1 MDPEARSGTDM
12 DIYERLGVTKRVNGA
27 GLLTRLGGSL
37 MDAPVL
43 EAMREAAGAYV
54 DMAELQTKAG
64 AIIATHT
71 GAAAAIVTSGAA
83 AALTLATA
91 ACLAGTDVA
100 RMERLP
106 DSDGMPNE
114 VIIHRPHRTGY
125 DHAIRAAGARLV
137 EIGFNDRGAGAG
149 VRGLEAWEIEAAIGP
164 KTAAIAYT
172 ATPDLEP
179 PFGRVVAVA
188 DRFGLPVIVDAAAQL
203 PPKDNLRRF
212 IGEGAA
218 LVAFSGGKAI
228 RGPQGSGILCGRE
241 KLVASALIQMLD
253 MDQLPE
259 TWAPPAGLLSRHFPE
274 RFPHHGLGRGFKVD
288 KETIAGLVIALE
300 RFAASDLE
308 ADIKARRAMLDY
320 IASSVRALPH
330 CAVRS
335 ADDAAT
341 QSIAANRASRKFPS
355 LVIEIDAAALG
366 TDIHALSLALQRH
379 DPPVHLSER
388 SASRGLLIVESAGLR
403 PGHEKIIAQAIIA
416 VIGAKPQSA

>member
-1 MDPEARSGTDM
+1 M
-12 DIYERLGVTKRVNGA
+12 DIYERLGVAKRVNGA

-37 MDAPVL
+37 MDTQVL

-64 AIIATHT
+64 AVVAIHT
-71 GAAAAIVTSGAA
+71 GAEAGIVTAGAA

-100 RMERLP
+100 RMELLP
-106 DSDGMPNE
+106 DTQGMPNE
-114 VIIHRPHRTGY
+114 VIIHRTHRTGY

-149 VRGLEAWEIEAAIGP
+149 VRGLEAWEVEAAIGP
-164 KTAAIAYT
+164 RTAAIAYT

-179 PFGRVVAVA
+179 PLGRVVSVA

-203 PPKDNLRRF
+203 PPKDNLKRF

-228 RGPQGSGILCGRE
+228 RGPQGSGMLCGGER
-241 KLVASALIQMLD
+241 LVASALIQMLD
-253 MDQLPE
+253 MDSLPE
-259 TWAPPAGLLSRHFPE
+259 TWVPPEGLLSRHFPA

-300 RFAASDLE
+300 RFAAFDLE
-308 ADIKARRAMLDY
+308 ADIAARRAMLAQ
-320 IASSVRALPH
+320 IANLIKAVPH
-330 CAVRS
+330 SAVRPAAEATLGRFA
-335 ADDAAT
+335 ADP
-341 QSIAANRASRKFPS
+341 ASEKFPS
-355 LVIEIDAAALG
+355 LAIEFDPAALG
-366 TDIHALSLALQRH
+366 TDIPALSLALQSH

-388 SASRGLLIVESAGLR
+388 YASRGLLIVESAGLR
-403 PGHEKIIAQAIIA
+403 PGDEEIIARAIIA
-416 VIGAKPQSA
+416 AIGMAPMA

>member
-1 MDPEARSGTDM
+1 M
-12 DIYERLGVTKRVNGA
+12 DIYQRLGVTKRVNGA

-37 MDAPVL
+37 MDNEVL
-43 EAMREAAGAYV
+43 GAMREAAGAYV

-64 AIIATHT
+64 EIVARHT
-71 GAAAAIVTSGAA
+71 GAEAAIVTSGAA
-83 AALTLATA
+83 AALTLAAA

-106 DSDGMPNE
+106 DTDGMPNE
-114 VIIHRPHRTGY
+114 VIIHRAHRTGY

-179 PFGRVVAVA
+179 PLERIVAVA
-188 DRFGLPVIVDAAAQL
+188 ERFGLPVIVDAAAQL
-203 PPKDNLRRF
+203 PPKENLRRF
-212 IGEGAA
+212 IGAGAS

-228 RGPQGSGILCGRE
+228 RGPQGSGLLCGRD

-259 TWAPPAGLLSRHFPE
+259 TWAPPDGLLSRHFPE

-288 KETIAGLVIALE
+288 KETIAGLVVALE
-300 RFAASDLE
+300 RFAAFDLE
-308 ADIKARRAMLDY
+308 ADIAMRRRMLEH
-320 IASSVRALPH
+320 IAQAVEALPH
-330 CAVRS
+330 CVARFPVAPPPARFARDRGS
-335 ADDAAT
+335 EM
-341 QSIAANRASRKFPS
+341 KFPS
-355 LVIEIDAAALG
+355 LAIEIDAVALR
-366 TDIHALSLALQRH
+366 TDILTLSLALQRQN
-379 DPPVHLSER
+379 PPVHVSER
-388 SASRGLLIVESAGLR
+388 YASRGLLVVESGGLE
-403 PGHEKIIAQAIIA
+403 PGDEELIARAIAA
-416 VIGAKPQSA
+416 VIGEKIGSARSN